1 MNIIRISLILSLLAF
16 APLRLLY
23 AQGGMMEPDTD
34 GMRYQLQVSKDVN
47 EYLDD
52 LFLKFSEGYI
62 DPDTALEKVG
72 LLRHEYN
79 KMVEPVPYEGER
91 LHALMNKMLSRIEYY
106 FIHYKRA
113 DRENPLIN
121 YQIAQSRVEC
131 LREEQRLRLLYR

>member
-1 MNIIRISLILSLLAF
+1 MKMVKISFILLLLVLV
-16 APLRLLY
+16 PLRTIC
-23 AQGGMMEPDTD
+23 AQGRVIEPDVD
-34 GMRYQLQVSKDVN
+34 GIRYQLQVSKDVN

-79 KMVEPVPYEGER
+79 KMVEPVPQESEM
-91 LHALMNKMLSRIEYY
+91 LHVLMNRMLSRIEYY
-106 FIHYKRA
+106 FIHYKRL

-121 YQIAQSRVEC
+121 YQIAQARFEY
-131 LREEQRLRLLYR
+131 LREEQRLRFLYR